1 MLGSMGIKG
10 GIVFYHIGYGTT
22 LGCPTISGVT
32 SCQFRFWLTDVGWI
46 IKLNCDWICDM
57 GTPTC
62 IVGVLVAVGGR
73 KVMNILSLII
83 LVYHP
88 QKDNFWI
95 HVQPMDNMHMLM

>member
-1 MLGSMGIKG
+1 
-10 GIVFYHIGYGTT
+10 
-22 LGCPTISGVT
+22 
-32 SCQFRFWLTDVGWI
+32 
-46 IKLNCDWICDM
+46 
-57 GTPTC
+57 
-62 IVGVLVAVGGR
+62 VLVAVGGR

>member
-1 MLGSMGIKG
+1 
-10 GIVFYHIGYGTT
+10 
-22 LGCPTISGVT
+22 
-32 SCQFRFWLTDVGWI
+32 
-46 IKLNCDWICDM
+46 M

-88 QKDNFWI
+88 QKDNF
-95 HVQPMDNMHMLM
+95 